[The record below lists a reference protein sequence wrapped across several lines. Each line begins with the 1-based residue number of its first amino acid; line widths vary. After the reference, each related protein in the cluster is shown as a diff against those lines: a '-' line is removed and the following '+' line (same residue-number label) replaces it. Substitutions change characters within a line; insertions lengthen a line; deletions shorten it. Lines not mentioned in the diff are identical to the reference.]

1 MNYKVNFKNVH
12 FSQWFYP
19 TLKDLEDKWSLQHD
33 RWIKYVHACTG
44 KKFREEMKILSLTI
58 MDCVGSEAWP
68 LYIHAI
74 DLFENKG
81 WPKSTLIGGYDGRR
95 NTLCM
100 LAIDILSL
108 CDENDFTDPKHHL
121 NCILQI
127 SDKLRDSLVSSCYD
141 CVGGWDILKL
151 EKLKIINGPQQ
162 AKYFEKCIFEGLT
175 RNNVMFIKLACE
187 WLEKK
192 WISPIKY
199 ESEICKFVNQ
209 EMNTVS
215 YNANYDR
222 EILKPKLLHSIYRYP
237 SVYRKAAALYDEQV
251 RRCNLEAFKFY
262 RYYGNDP
269 SDFKGLPFADGS
281 SMKPVRRWFSWKLE

>member
-1 MNYKVNFKNVH
+1 MNYTVNLKKVH

-19 TLKDLEDKWSLQHD
+19 TLNDLEDKWSLKNAQWLKHVHTLTGD
-33 RWIKYVHACTG
+33 RYVEVM
-44 KKFREEMKILSLTI
+44 RVLPNVRMEEI
-58 MDCVGSEAWP
+58 GNEAWP

-74 DLFENKG
+74 DLYENKG
-81 WPKSTLIGGYDGRR
+81 WPEIMLTGGYDDRQ
-95 NTLCM
+95 NTLWN
-100 LAIDILSL
+100 LANDILLL
-108 CDENDFTDPKHHL
+108 CDEKDFTDSRHHL

-127 SDKLRDSLVSSCYD
+127 SDKLRDSLIINNFQENGYVD
-141 CVGGWDILKL
+141 LRKL
-151 EKLKIINGPQQ
+151 EKLKIVHSLHQ

-175 RNNVMFIKLACE
+175 RNNMMFIKIACE

-251 RRCNLEAFKFY
+251 RRYNLEAFEFY

-269 SDFKGLPFADGS
+269 SDFKALPFADGS